1 MMSIPHILIVDDEFE
16 LAETMGDV
24 LTTMGYQVDIAVNG
38 KLALACLRQSR
49 PDAILLDVMMP
60 VMSGPEMLAILR
72 ADESH
77 RSIPVVLMS
86 ASVPETLLH
95 ELRPLITDFLQKPF
109 TFEQLKQALAK
120 CFLHGPQEPPP
131 FAHA

>member
-1 MMSIPHILIVDDEFE
+1 MMSISHILIVDDEFE

-38 KLALACLRQSR
+38 KLALACVHQSR

-60 VMSGPEMLAILR
+60 VMTGPEMLAILR
-72 ADESH
+72 ADERH
-77 RSIPVVLMS
+77 RDIPVILMS
-86 ASVPETLLH
+86 ASVPEALLD

-109 TFEQLKQALAK
+109 SFEQLKQALAK
-120 CFLHGPQEPPP
+120 CFPHGGLVTPSLAP
-131 FAHA
+131 A

>member
-1 MMSIPHILIVDDEFE
+1 MMSISHILIVDDEFE

-38 KLALACLRQSR
+38 KLALACLHQSR

-77 RSIPVVLMS
+77 RSIPVILMS
-86 ASVPETLLH
+86 ASIPEAMLD

-109 TFEQLKQALAK
+109 TLEQLKQALAK
-120 CFLHGPQEPPP
+120 CLPQGPEGMPASAP
-131 FAHA
+131 A

>member
-1 MMSIPHILIVDDEFE
+1 MMTISHILIVDDEFE
-16 LAETMGDV
+16 LAETIGDV
-24 LTTMGYQVDIAVNG
+24 LTPMGYRVDIAVNG
-38 KLALACLRQSR
+38 SLALACLRQSR

-72 ADESH
+72 TDESH

-86 ASVPETLLH
+86 ASVPDALLA

-120 CFLHGPQEPPP
+120 CFADGHSECRP
-131 FAHA
+131 